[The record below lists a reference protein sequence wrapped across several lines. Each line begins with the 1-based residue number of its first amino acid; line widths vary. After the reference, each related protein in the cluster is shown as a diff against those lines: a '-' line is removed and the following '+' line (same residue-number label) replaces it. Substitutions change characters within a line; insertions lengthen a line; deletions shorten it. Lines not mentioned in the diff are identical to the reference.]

1 MGRTVCLVL
10 IILPN
15 VDVGPTMDG
24 VTIRSVVVI
33 VVQCAM
39 RIRLW
44 YYYLSLVFLSTY
56 NHHHH
61 DDDDDDECNT

>member
-24 VTIRSVVVI
+24 VTIRYVVVMVVVVVV
-33 VVQCAM
+33 VVQWAM
-39 RIRLW
+39 
-44 YYYLSLVFLSTY
+44 
-56 NHHHH
+56 
-61 DDDDDDECNT
+61 